1 MAWQR
6 ATFKGKEVFIQ
17 LGPDGEPVVERGRVP
32 MRYSKRPG
40 STIYKAN
47 LSNLKVDASASPV
60 DLPAGVGADDKKA
73 KSSGKGKRGKG
84 YGKAGTRTAGQAA
97 AAKADARER
106 LAAIDAST
114 TVIVF
119 TDGGCRGN
127 PGPAGSGVYAEFPDG
142 RAVEAC
148 RSLGRGTN
156 NIAELT
162 AIDMAMDLLDEAG
175 VAADA
180 PVVLF
185 SDSDYA
191 NGVLTRGW
199 KAKKNTEL
207 ILGLRDKLKG
217 RPGVSLEWVAGHVG
231 IAGNEKADQL
241 ATAGVGGRSNVA
253 WASRGPA

>member
-1 MAWQR
+1 MSWQR
-6 ATFKGKEVFIQ
+6 AKFKGKDVWIEV
-17 LGPDGEPVVERGRVP
+17 GPDGEPVLQMGRVP
-32 MRYSKRPG
+32 MRYSKKKG
-40 STIYKAN
+40 ATIYRAN
-47 LSNLKVDASASPV
+47 VSNVSIDAASAVQDLPDGVDA
-60 DLPAGVGADDKKA
+60 DDRKK
-73 KSSGKGKRGKG
+73 KSGGGGKKSKG
-84 YGKAGTRTAGQAA
+84 YGKAGTRTARQAA

-106 LAAIDAST
+106 LASIDASE

-119 TDGGCRGN
+119 TDGGCSGN

-175 VAADA
+175 IDADA

-185 SDSDYA
+185 SDSDYC

-207 ILGLRDKLKG
+207 ILGLRDKLAK

-241 ATAGVGGRSNVA
+241 ATAGVRGRSDVT
-253 WASRGPA
+253 WAGDRA